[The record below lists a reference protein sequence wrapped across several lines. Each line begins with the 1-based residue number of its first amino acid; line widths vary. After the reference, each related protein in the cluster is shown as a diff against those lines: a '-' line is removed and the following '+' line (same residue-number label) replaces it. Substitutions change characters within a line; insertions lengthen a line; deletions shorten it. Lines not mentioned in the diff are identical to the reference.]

1 MISAVSVRAEYVKDA
16 TLVEREGH
24 ERTIPARVRVI

>member
-1 MISAVSVRAEYVKDA
+1 MMSAVPVRAECVQDA

-24 ERTIPARVRVI
+24 ERTIPERVI